1 MEIDG
6 LRAIIPVTYN
16 NNRDG
21 EREMAG
27 SDYFI
32 FLISNQISGIF
43 LSSLPPAPHHEQ

>member
-6 LRAIIPVTYN
+6 LGTITAVTSK

-21 EREMAG
+21 ETEMAG
-27 SDYFI
+27 LDYFI

-43 LSSLPPAPHHEQ
+43 LSSLPPATHHQ